1 MMLYWEDLKNQKAY
15 LQETSVARALFFKR
29 AIATAAVLAALS
41 WEAKEPA
48 PVNNFNTNNIE
59 VVEQANTVSYEVEEV
74 TQSNNY
80 YNYIKNIMP
89 SVNKYFPEYSNYFR
103 NVLSKFNDYG
113 TAEKYIIN
121 KWINEDLGTYSKYW
135 KLISEKD
142 KTATALIVFDY
153 LEWNSK
159 FIKDSK
165 INHKNSDWSEDTKI
179 EAATW
184 ILKWIKREYDR
195 AIKDRGKFENE
206 LKRISESIKSWI
218 NKENTSEIIKH
229 TEWIMKRYKEYIID
243 AWVIKESQIIQER
256 IRWYKKVLNIA
267 WKQPSEI
274 GELYI
279 QEYNKIKN
287 KK

>member
-59 VVEQANTVSYEVEEV
+59 VVEQANTVNYEVEEV

-89 SVNKYFPEYSNYFR
+89 SVNKFFPEYSNYFR
-103 NVLSKFNDYG
+103 NVLAKINGYG
-113 TAEKYIIN
+113 TAEKYIVN
-121 KWINEDLGTYSKYW
+121 KHINEAIKDYWEYW
-135 KLISEKD
+135 KLTSEKD
-142 KTATALIVFDY
+142 KTITALIVFDY

-159 FIKDSK
+159 FIKDTK
-165 INHKNSDWSEDTKI
+165 INHKNSDGSEDTKI

-195 AIKDRGKFENE
+195 MIRDRNQLEAQ
-206 LKRISESIKSWI
+206 LKNISKSIESWEI
-218 NKENTSEIIKH
+218 NKSTSELISYFEQ
-229 TEWIMKRYKEYIID
+229 TMRRFKEYFID
-243 AWVIKESQIIQER
+243 AWVLKESKNAQER
-256 IRWYKKVLNIA
+256 VETYIKLLKKS
-267 WKQPSEI
+267 WKQPNKTGTLFINEF
-274 GELYI
+274 
-279 QEYNKIKN
+279 NKIK
-287 KK
+287 K

>member
-1 MMLYWEDLKNQKAY
+1 MLYWEDLKNQKAY

-121 KWINEDLGTYSKYW
+121 KRINEDLGTYSKYW

-195 AIKDRGKFENE
+195 VIKSLNEFEIDA
-206 LKRISESIKSWI
+206 KRITKIVNTWVNERNI
-218 NKENTSEIIKH
+218 NDIFDYDEKN
-229 TEWIMKRYKEYIID
+229 MKRLKEYIID
-243 AWVIKESQIIQER
+243 AWIIKESQTIQER
-256 IRWYKKVLNIA
+256 IKSYIKLLNLV
-267 WKQPSEI
+267 WRNPSEI
-274 GELYI
+274 GKIYI
-279 QEYNKIKN
+279 NEYNKIKE
-287 KK
+287 

>member
-1 MMLYWEDLKNQKAY
+1 MLYWEDLKNQKAY

-59 VVEQANTVSYEVEEV
+59 VVEQTNTVNYEIEEV

-113 TAEKYIIN
+113 TAEKYLIN
-121 KWINEDLGTYSKYW
+121 KRINRDLKTYWKYW
-135 KLISEKD
+135 ELTSDKD
-142 KTATALIVFDY
+142 KIATALIVFDY
-153 LEWNSK
+153 LEWDSK

-165 INHKNSDWSEDTKI
+165 INHKNPDWSENTRI

-184 ILKWIKREYDR
+184 ILKWIKREYDWL
-195 AIKDRGKFENE
+195 IKSLNEFEIDA
-206 LKRISESIKSWI
+206 KRITKIVNTWVNERNI
-218 NKENTSEIIKH
+218 NDIFDYNEKN
-229 TEWIMKRYKEYIID
+229 MKKFKEYIID
-243 AWVIKESQIIQER
+243 AWIIKESQTIQER
-256 IRWYKKVLNIA
+256 IKSYIKLLNLV
-267 WKQPSEI
+267 WKNPSEI
-274 GELYI
+274 GKIYI
-279 QEYNKIKN
+279 NEYNKIKE
-287 KK
+287 

>member
-1 MMLYWEDLKNQKAY
+1 MLYWEDLKNQKAY

-59 VVEQANTVSYEVEEV
+59 VVEQANTVNYEVEEV

-89 SVNKYFPEYSNYFR
+89 SVNKYFPEYSGYFR

-121 KWINEDLGTYSKYW
+121 KWINRDLKTYWKYW
-135 KLISEKD
+135 ELTSEKD
-142 KTATALIVFDY
+142 KIATALIVFDY
-153 LEWNSK
+153 LEWDSK

-165 INHKNSDWSEDTKI
+165 INHKNPDWSENTRI

-243 AWVIKESQIIQER
+243 AWVIKESQIIQNR
-256 IRWYKKVLNIA
+256 IKWYIKVLNIA
-267 WKQPSEI
+267 WNQPSETGKI
-274 GELYI
+274 YI
-279 QEYNKIKN
+279 NEYYKL

>member
-29 AIATAAVLAALS
+29 AIATVAVLAALS

-59 VVEQANTVSYEVEEV
+59 VVEQTNTVNYEIEEV

-113 TAEKYIIN
+113 TAEKYLIN
-121 KWINEDLGTYSKYW
+121 KRINRDLKTYWKYW
-135 KLISEKD
+135 ELTSDKD
-142 KTATALIVFDY
+142 KIATALIVFDY
-153 LEWNSK
+153 LEWDSK

-165 INHKNSDWSEDTKI
+165 INHKNPDWSENTRI

-184 ILKWIKREYDR
+184 ILKWIKREYDWL
-195 AIKDRGKFENE
+195 IKSLNEFEIDA
-206 LKRISESIKSWI
+206 KRITKIVNTWVNERNI
-218 NKENTSEIIKH
+218 NDIFDYNEKN
-229 TEWIMKRYKEYIID
+229 MKKFKEYIID
-243 AWVIKESQIIQER
+243 AWIIKESQTIQER
-256 IRWYKKVLNIA
+256 IKSYIKLLNLV
-267 WKQPSEI
+267 WKNPSEI
-274 GELYI
+274 GKIYI
-279 QEYNKIKN
+279 NEYNKIKE
-287 KK
+287 

>member
-103 NVLSKFNDYG
+103 NVLSKFSSYD
-113 TAEKYIIN
+113 TAEKYIVN
-121 KWINEDLGTYSKYW
+121 KRLNKHLQNYKKNW
-135 KLISEKD
+135 LITNEKD
-142 KTATALIVFDY
+142 KIWTILIVFDY
-153 LEWNSK
+153 IEWDGD
-159 FIKDSK
+159 FIKDKK
-165 INHKNSDWSEDTKI
+165 IVQWTNDIKI
-179 EAATW
+179 DAANW
-184 ILKWIKREYDR
+184 ILQAIKREYNT
-195 AIKDRGKFENE
+195 ATKDIYAFTNYLKNFNESTKNWVNNDEANE
-206 LKRISESIKSWI
+206 LINYSEKYMQ
-218 NKENTSEIIKH
+218 NV
-229 TEWIMKRYKEYIID
+229 KEYIID
-243 AWVIKESQIIQER
+243 AWMIKEKKSIQER
-256 IRWYKKVLNIA
+256 IK
-267 WKQPSEI
+267 
-274 GELYI
+274 LYI
-279 QEYNKIKN
+279 KLLKQIWREPNTIWKIYINEYYKIK
-287 KK
+287 K

>member
-59 VVEQANTVSYEVEEV
+59 VVEQTNTVNYEIEEV

-135 KLISEKD
+135 KLTSEKE

-179 EAATW
+179 EAAT
-184 ILKWIKREYDR
+184 LV
-195 AIKDRGKFENE
+195 
-206 LKRISESIKSWI
+206 S
-218 NKENTSEIIKH
+218 T
-229 TEWIMKRYKEYIID
+229 
-243 AWVIKESQIIQER
+243 
-256 IRWYKKVLNIA
+256 
-267 WKQPSEI
+267 
-274 GELYI
+274 
-279 QEYNKIKN
+279 KN
-287 KK
+287 GRV